1 MTEPDDPHGPAPDER
16 RLPPELD
23 PRGPRPGTAP
33 KPTRARTARSAK
45 SRRKRILVWVAAIV
59 AGLLLVTS
67 VTSWAFLQ
75 HLLNNITRTDVF
87 GGLADRPGGGVKGD
101 LNILLVGSDSREGQG
116 TVADGYSG
124 NALNDVTMLLHVSE
138 DHQRATVVSF
148 PRDLLID
155 FPACAD
161 PEGGP
166 DIPAA
171 SNQQLN
177 TSLGRG
183 GLACV
188 ATVVESISG
197 LDIPY
202 AALIGFDGVVD
213 MSSAVGGV
221 PVCFAG
227 DIDDPYT
234 GFSITEGTHEI
245 GGLQALQFLRM
256 RHGVG
261 DGSDLS
267 RISSQ
272 QVFLSALIRKLQSD
286 AVLTDLGRLYSIAQV
301 ATSSMTMS
309 SSLNDVGTMV
319 SMARVLA
326 DIPLDTMQFIQYPSA
341 SNGTGR
347 VVPTAVADEVM
358 ELIANDQPVTL
369 DPDATGQGSE
379 STADPA
385 DPAATDPAG
394 DPTATDPASAE
405 DPAAAETDPTAT
417 DPAASDPAVGPSEEP
432 IEGVQGT
439 DASQQTCVVPYQF

>member
-1 MTEPDDPHGPAPDER
+1 MAPSKIVDAPEVRPRHGRLR
-16 RLPPELD
+16 RRHPV
-23 PRGPRPGTAP
+23 
-33 KPTRARTARSAK
+33 
-45 SRRKRILVWVAAIV
+45 RRIVGFVALGLTVVLVSTVGVLGI
-59 AGLLLVTS
+59 S
-67 VTSWAFLQ
+67 FLQ
-75 HLLNNITRTDVF
+75 LQGDVDTVDL
-87 GGLADRPGGGVKGD
+87 GGDPPPAFAEQQGGF
-101 LNILLVGSDSREGQG
+101 NILLVGSDSREGQG
-116 TVADGYSG
+116 TVDDGYTG
-124 NALNDVTMLLHVSE
+124 GALNDVTMVLHVSE

-148 PRDLLID
+148 PRDLIID
-155 FPACAD
+155 FPACTD
-161 PEGGP
+161 PEGGA
-166 DIPAA
+166 DLPAA
-171 SNQQLN
+171 RGQQLN
-177 TSLGRG
+177 TALGRG

-188 ATVVESISG
+188 ATVVESLSG
-197 LDIPY
+197 LEIPY
-202 AALIGFDGVVD
+202 AALIGFDGVVN

-245 GGLQALQFLRM
+245 EGLQALQFLRM

-272 QVFLSALIRKLQSD
+272 QVFLSSLIRTLQSD
-286 AVLTDLGRLYSIAQV
+286 AVLSDLGRLYSIAQV

-326 DIPLDTMQFIQYPSA
+326 NIPLDTMQFIQYPSA

-347 VVPTAVADEVM
+347 VVPTPVADEVM
-358 ELIANDQPVTL
+358 ALIASDQPVTL
-369 DPDATGQGSE
+369 DPNATGQGAE
-379 STADPA
+379 ATADPA
-385 DPAATDPAG
+385 VPDPAATTPPADPAAPDPAATDPA
-394 DPTATDPASAE
+394 PVDPA
-405 DPAAAETDPTAT
+405 AT
-417 DPAASDPAVGPSEEP
+417 DPAATDPAATAPPSEAP

>member
-1 MTEPDDPHGPAPDER
+1 MAPPKIVDAPEVRPRHGRLAR
-16 RLPPELD
+16 RHPV
-23 PRGPRPGTAP
+23 
-33 KPTRARTARSAK
+33 
-45 SRRKRILVWVAAIV
+45 RRIVGYVALGLTVVLVATVGV
-59 AGLLLVTS
+59 LGVS
-67 VTSWAFLQ
+67 FLQ
-75 HLLNNITRTDVF
+75 LQGDIETVDL
-87 GGLADRPGGGVKGD
+87 GGDPPPAFAEQQGGF
-101 LNILLVGSDSREGQG
+101 NILLVGSDSREGQG
-116 TVADGYSG
+116 SVDDGYTG
-124 NALNDVTMLLHVSE
+124 GALNDVTMLLHVSE

-148 PRDLLID
+148 PRDLLVD
-155 FPACAD
+155 FPACPD
-161 PEGGP
+161 PEGGA
-166 DIPAA
+166 DAPAA
-171 SNQQLN
+171 RGQQLN
-177 TSLGRG
+177 TALGRG

-188 ATVVESISG
+188 ATVVESLSG
-197 LDIPY
+197 LEIPY
-202 AALIGFDGVVD
+202 AALIGFDGVVN

-227 DIDDPYT
+227 DIEDPYT

-245 GGLQALQFLRM
+245 GGAQALQFLRM

-358 ELIANDQPVTL
+358 ALIAADQPVTL
-369 DPDATGQGSE
+369 DPNATGQGAE
-379 STADPA
+379 ATGTPTPPAATDPAADPTATAPPADPTATTPPA
-385 DPAATDPAG
+385 DPAATDPAA
-394 DPTATDPASAE
+394 PPA
-405 DPAAAETDPTAT
+405 PET
-417 DPAASDPAVGPSEEP
+417 P

-439 DASQQTCVVPYQF
+439 DASQETCVVPYQF

>member
-1 MTEPDDPHGPAPDER
+1 MAPPKIVDAPEVRPRHGRLR
-16 RLPPELD
+16 RRHPV
-23 PRGPRPGTAP
+23 
-33 KPTRARTARSAK
+33 
-45 SRRKRILVWVAAIV
+45 RRIVGFVAIGLTVVLVATVGVLGI
-59 AGLLLVTS
+59 S
-67 VTSWAFLQ
+67 FLQ
-75 HLLNNITRTDVF
+75 LQGDVETVD
-87 GGLADRPGGGVKGD
+87 LAGD
-101 LNILLVGSDSREGQG
+101 PPPAFAEQQGAFNILLVGSDSREGQG
-116 TVADGYSG
+116 SVDDGYSG
-124 NALNDVTMLLHVSE
+124 GALNDVTMVLHVSE

-155 FPACAD
+155 FPACPD
-161 PEGGP
+161 PEGGA

-171 SNQQLN
+171 RTQQLN
-177 TSLGRG
+177 TALGRG

-188 ATVVESISG
+188 AEVVESISG

-202 AALIGFDGVVD
+202 AALIGFDGVVN

-227 DIDDPYT
+227 DIEDPYT
-234 GFSITEGTHEI
+234 GFAITEGTHEI
-245 GGLQALQFLRM
+245 EGQQALAFLRM

-326 DIPLDTMQFIQYPSA
+326 NIPLDTMQFIQYPSA

-358 ELIANDQPVTL
+358 ALIAADQPVTL
-369 DPDATGQGSE
+369 DPNATGQGAE
-379 STADPA
+379 
-385 DPAATDPAG
+385 ATQ
-394 DPTATDPASAE
+394 
-405 DPAAAETDPTAT
+405 DPTAT
-417 DPAASDPAVGPSEEP
+417 DPAATDPAATDPAATDPAATDPAATDPAATDPAATDPAATTPPSEAP

>member
-1 MTEPDDPHGPAPDER
+1 MAPPKIVDAPEVRPRHGRLR
-16 RLPPELD
+16 RRHPV
-23 PRGPRPGTAP
+23 
-33 KPTRARTARSAK
+33 
-45 SRRKRILVWVAAIV
+45 RRIVGLVALGLSVVLVATV
-59 AGLLLVTS
+59 GVVGVS
-67 VTSWAFLQ
+67 FLQ
-75 HLLNNITRTDVF
+75 LQGDIETVDL
-87 GGLADRPGGGVKGD
+87 GGDPPPAFAEQQGGF
-101 LNILLVGSDSREGQG
+101 NILLVGSDSREGQG
-116 TVADGYSG
+116 SVDDGYTG
-124 NALNDVTMLLHVSE
+124 GALNDVTMLLHVSE

-155 FPACAD
+155 FPACTD
-161 PEGGP
+161 PEGGA

-171 SNQQLN
+171 RQQQLN

-183 GLACV
+183 GLGCV
-188 ATVVESISG
+188 VTVVESISG
-197 LDIPY
+197 LEIPY
-202 AALIGFDGVVD
+202 AATIGFDGVVN

-245 GGLQALQFLRM
+245 GGEQALQFLRM

-358 ELIANDQPVTL
+358 ALIAADQPVNL
-369 DPDATGQGSE
+369 DPNAVGQGAE
-379 STADPA
+379 ATP
-385 DPAATDPAG
+385 DPAATDPA
-394 DPTATDPASAE
+394 
-405 DPAAAETDPTAT
+405 AT
-417 DPAASDPAVGPSEEP
+417 DPAATDPAATDPAATDPAATDPAATETP

-439 DASQQTCVVPYQF
+439 DASQETCVVPYQF

>member
-1 MTEPDDPHGPAPDER
+1 MAPSKIVDAPEVRPRHGRLRRRHPVR
-16 RLPPELD
+16 RLVGYVAL
-23 PRGPRPGTAP
+23 GLTVV
-33 KPTRARTARSAK
+33 
-45 SRRKRILVWVAAIV
+45 LVATVGVLGI
-59 AGLLLVTS
+59 S
-67 VTSWAFLQ
+67 FLQ
-75 HLLNNITRTDVF
+75 LQGDVDTVDL
-87 GGLADRPGGGVKGD
+87 GGDPPPAFAEQQGGF
-101 LNILLVGSDSREGQG
+101 NILLVGSDSREGQG
-116 TVADGYSG
+116 TVDDGYTG
-124 NALNDVTMLLHVSE
+124 GALNDVTMVLHVSE

-148 PRDLLID
+148 PRDLIID
-155 FPACAD
+155 FPACTD
-161 PEGGP
+161 PEGGA

-171 SNQQLN
+171 RSQQLN
-177 TSLGRG
+177 TALGRG
-183 GLACV
+183 GLPCV
-188 ATVVESISG
+188 ANVVESLSG
-197 LDIPY
+197 LEIPY
-202 AALIGFDGVVD
+202 AALIGFDGVVN

-234 GFSITEGTHEI
+234 GFSIAEGTHEI
-245 GGLQALQFLRM
+245 EGVQALQFLRM

-286 AVLTDLGRLYSIAQV
+286 AVLSDLGRLYSIAQV

-326 DIPLDTMQFIQYPSA
+326 NIPLDTMQFIQYPSA

-358 ELIANDQPVTL
+358 ALIAADQPVTL
-369 DPDATGQGSE
+369 DPNATGQGAE
-379 STADPA
+379 TTADPA
-385 DPAATDPAG
+385 DPAASAPATSEEAAPTTSAPAASAPASDPA
-394 DPTATDPASAE
+394 ATDPA
-405 DPAAAETDPTAT
+405 AT
-417 DPAASDPAVGPSEEP
+417 DPAASAPPSDAP

>member
-1 MTEPDDPHGPAPDER
+1 MAPPKIVDAPEVRPRHGRLR
-16 RLPPELD
+16 R
-23 PRGPRPGTAP
+23 RRPV
-33 KPTRARTARSAK
+33 R
-45 SRRKRILVWVAAIV
+45 RILAGVAI
-59 AGLLLVTS
+59 GLAVVLVSTVGVLGIS
-67 VTSWAFLQ
+67 FLQ
-75 HLLNNITRTDVF
+75 LQGDIETVELAGEPPPAF
-87 GGLADRPGGGVKGD
+87 GQQQGAFNVLV
-101 LNILLVGSDSREGQG
+101 VGSDSREGQG
-116 TVADGYSG
+116 SVDDGYSG
-124 NALNDVTMLLHVSE
+124 NALNDVTMLLHVSA

-148 PRDLLID
+148 PRDLLVD

-161 PEGGP
+161 PDGGA

-171 SNQQLN
+171 RNQQLN
-177 TSLGRG
+177 TALGRG
-183 GLACV
+183 GLGCV
-188 ATVVESISG
+188 ATVVSSISG

-202 AALIGFDGVVD
+202 AALIGFDGVVN
-213 MSSAVGGV
+213 MSTAVGGV

-234 GFSITEGTHEI
+234 GFSAQEGTQEI
-245 GGLQALQFLRM
+245 AGAQALQFLRM

-301 ATSSMTMS
+301 ATSSMTLS
-309 SSLNDVGTMV
+309 STLNDVGTMV
-319 SMARVLA
+319 SMARVMA

-358 ELIANDQPVTL
+358 ALIAADQPVTL
-369 DPDATGQGSE
+369 DPNATGQGAE
-379 STADPA
+379 STPTPGAT
-385 DPAATDPAG
+385 DPAATDPA
-394 DPTATDPASAE
+394 ATDPG
-405 DPAAAETDPTAT
+405 AT
-417 DPAASDPAVGPSEEP
+417 DPAATDPGATDPAAPDPAAPPNEP

-439 DASQQTCVVPYQF
+439 DASQQTCVVPYQY